1 MKRENIAKVIFALL
15 LLCSMGWSATN
26 RVFVLQDCCGKVY
39 TKDHGSVGLARSY
52 DPDLYDYSWSKGG
65 GGIGFSTS
73 STNNKLEAEDD
84 DTHQFTGWVVEVG
97 ADKCSFDKPSSKTPT
112 LKVNGN
118 CVIRAKRKNSLLTLN
133 SGTGGSASYT
143 EDGTVGVKNTTP
155 YWCALHYNSHIVSA
169 VPQSGYRFSKWTIS
183 SGSSNCSIPYP
194 EDSKARVYV
203 SGACTVK
210 ANFQKVYTLGVYQNT
225 GGDISPVGTNVVDAG
240 SKITIKATPD
250 NTHRFV
256 NWSYSTGKDVCPIAN
271 VSSATTTVTVN
282 GDCNVKANF
291 KLTKVLTVTSST
303 GGTVSPTSRVVDYAG
318 RSTITATPNSG
329 YRFDGWG
336 VTAGADYCTID
347 DPSERETKVVV
358 RGDCTVKANFQ
369 RVYTVKLAGS
379 NGTTNFTSKEVD
391 AGSKVSISAT
401 ANYGYRFSKWSSNS
415 SSCTVAN
422 TSSASTTVT
431 VNGSC
436 TITASYIQTT
446 TIGIAAGTGGTVS
459 PKDYVTYDVGSS
471 NAITATP
478 STGYRFD
485 KWTVSDT
492 KNCVVANTA
501 SASTKVTVKG
511 PCQITAMFIRYYRV
525 EVALDAVGYYYETAR
540 NEFFVDA
547 GTKAALVTPTYSGF
561 RFYRWRFEKGAENC
575 SISDTTAATTEILVN
590 GNCHVDAVM
599 LKVETLTVSAG
610 AGGGTVAPHG
620 DNSVLASLSAKIAAT
635 ASSGYRF
642 DKWVSSH
649 DTKCPIADPS
659 SNATSV
665 TVNASCTVTAKFV
678 KQARVTRSCAVGG
691 CVRGGSATYDSG
703 STVDVD
709 GYVNSG
715 FRFDHWVVS
724 PKENCKIADSTV
736 MKTTMVVNGDC
747 SIQPFIV
754 KQYEVTFSSNLE
766 GVFAEEKKALDE
778 GVSVPVTAVEKDGFV
793 FAYWLIKSGRENCSI
808 SEDYGMTTSITANG
822 ECTLYA
828 HYAPDPAYRVTE
840 EFVKYDYVKNHQGL
854 YDGSIRFMLEP
865 SDEKWYRVDFYT
877 RLPRFQVFTVN
888 YFDKGSFDSIPIYW
902 IDVTHWDTI
911 STFIPAS
918 ASGSYFTISHNE
930 SNSYYCDHEVSVRA
944 ELVPSYP
951 LEIVAGDGG
960 YIGESELYRMYKIL
974 PVGAYIPYMAV
985 PYLGYMPDSW
995 DVLEGG
1001 CSVQYA
1007 WNYDYYALMNDGKCS
1022 IRMNFTDD
1030 TTMVPTLKINSLDE
1044 SDLPRLCAD
1053 VSVGVD
1059 GQDGTIWYIDSS
1071 RFVVSIGGDTV
1082 AASYDTVW
1090 REGQQSYV
1098 LCFDPTDKIFNG
1110 DDYEIK
1116 VGVNFAG
1123 KFAADSVMWTE
1134 PAWRDRD
1141 VADSIVVASG
1151 SGDVVRATDKFK
1163 VVVNTQNFADDVVDP
1178 IESLTVK
1185 VACVASGDEESVTVN
1200 HVDGGK
1206 YESAAIA
1213 KREGAA
1219 VRGDGVLDCAAKDSV
1234 VARFVDPVYGGETRT
1249 AVGFE
1254 DVVKNEYQFVQVGGA
1269 AGNAAGVESVV
1280 DLDSVETMNAEFGFR
1295 VKAVSPTLYKADT
1308 IMVLM
1313 FNDAGDSLW
1322 TTAVETGAY
1331 TGEFVGRGSFDFVL
1345 DAADMRDTL
1354 LDAAMDLDA
1363 ESNRVVIYAQ
1373 VDGDK
1378 SELESRD
1385 SLVVYYD
1392 FIPADSAEILD
1403 QDQDGRADFVR
1414 VHFVRDVRR
1423 EDIAI
1428 DTVVW
1433 GAGKGRG
1440 VDASEIVVSADG
1452 RWIEAPL
1459 KAAFDYGVTEDAVD
1473 KKGAGKGYLAVSRK
1487 TASAAQKVAL
1497 KDRVGAVPVSAVKH
1511 PGKLSD
1517 EDYMDV
1523 DAVLPPD
1530 TLVVTMSEAVDSIA
1544 AKTFELVA
1552 GSAAGS
1558 AAKSGFVKF
1567 GKASADE
1574 SRKVWT
1580 LVLAR
1585 SVDLHVGDTLRTN
1598 PDASTFDKAGNAP
1611 GIGGVTVTG
1620 EEGEVYLYA
1629 VKAHPPVV
1637 KAGNRARIKV
1647 ETKKSYKAYVT
1658 VFDNMGNFIAQ
1669 FSGRSKFEDV
1679 NADNASQV
1687 SFIEW
1692 DQYTD
1697 DGRLAGTGVY
1707 IWKIQFVFDDG
1718 HREWRT
1724 IRTGI
1729 KR

>member
-1 MKRENIAKVIFALL
+1 MFKRVFVRIFALL
-15 LLCSMGWSATN
+15 VFLGACAAVWGATYNVTVSSDVNGLSIPYGIANVASGSSYTIESRPNAGYKFKEWSFYNGAANCKLANKNSPTTTVTPTGDCWVNAT
-26 RVFVLQDCCGKVY
+26 Y
-39 TKDHGSVGLARSY
+39 TQLPTVTFAVVGEGSISSSSTYVENAGETISVMAY
-52 DPDLYDYSWSKGG
+52 PDKGY
-65 GGIGFSTS
+65 GFLRWSTS
-73 STNNKLEAEDD
+73 SNCKIN
-84 DTHQFTGWVVEVG
+84 TGLAYRDAKVI
-97 ADKCSFDKPSSKTPT
+97 
-112 LKVNGN
+112 VNGN
-118 CVIRAKRKNSLLTLN
+118 CTVTATFIDEYQVLYYWYKYLDGGYANSTTTEYSVKFGKSLEIEAPDFEGFHFIGWKTTDASRRGEKGVVCSISDPTQRKITVESEATCYIIAYYGEYVSVELTA
-133 SGTGGSASYT
+133 GKGGS
-143 EDGTVGVKNTTP
+143 
-155 YWCALHYNSHIVSA
+155 VSPSGSQKTYAHADLPIKA
-169 VPQSGYRFSKWTIS
+169 VPDAGYRFLKWTFEN
-183 SGSSNCSIPYP
+183 SNCRPQYYLSA
-194 EDSKARVYV
+194 STTL
-203 SGACTVK
+203 TVK
-210 ANFQKVYTLGVYQNT
+210 ASCELTANFQKTYTLTTAATV
-225 GGDISPVGTNVVDAG
+225 GGSVSSNSSTNVVDAG
-240 SKITIKATPD
+240 GTI
-250 NTHRFV
+250 
-256 NWSYSTGKDVCPIAN
+256 SI
-271 VSSATTTVTVN
+271 
-282 GDCNVKANF
+282 
-291 KLTKVLTVTSST
+291 
-303 GGTVSPTSRVVDYAG
+303 YARAG
-318 RSTITATPNSG
+318 SD
-329 YRFDGWG
+329 YRFDKWESSSKSC
-336 VTAGADYCTID
+336 VVDNPALT
-347 DPSERETKVVV
+347 STKVTLND
-358 RGDCTVKANFQ
+358 DCTVKA
-369 RVYTVKLAGS
+369 
-379 NGTTNFTSKEVD
+379 
-391 AGSKVSISAT
+391 I
-401 ANYGYRFSKWSSNS
+401 
-415 SSCTVAN
+415 
-422 TSSASTTVT
+422 
-431 VNGSC
+431 
-436 TITASYIQTT
+436 
-446 TIGIAAGTGGTVS
+446 
-459 PKDYVTYDVGSS
+459 
-471 NAITATP
+471 
-478 STGYRFD
+478 
-485 KWTVSDT
+485 
-492 KNCVVANTA
+492 
-501 SASTKVTVKG
+501 
-511 PCQITAMFIRYYRV
+511 
-525 EVALDAVGYYYETAR
+525 
-540 NEFFVDA
+540 FV
-547 GTKAALVTPTYSGF
+547 
-561 RFYRWRFEKGAENC
+561 R
-575 SISDTTAATTEILVN
+575 
-590 GNCHVDAVM
+590 
-599 LKVETLTVSAG
+599 
-610 AGGGTVAPHG
+610 
-620 DNSVLASLSAKIAAT
+620 
-635 ASSGYRF
+635 
-642 DKWVSSH
+642 
-649 DTKCPIADPS
+649 
-659 SNATSV
+659 
-665 TVNASCTVTAKFV
+665 
-678 KQARVTRSCAVGG
+678 
-691 CVRGGSATYDSG
+691 
-703 STVDVD
+703 
-709 GYVNSG
+709 
-715 FRFDHWVVS
+715 
-724 PKENCKIADSTV
+724 
-736 MKTTMVVNGDC
+736 
-747 SIQPFIV
+747 
-754 KQYEVTFSSNLE
+754 QYEVTMSSNVGAADTFVFESETGVVSAPEKE
-766 GVFAEEKKALDE
+766 GFK
-778 GVSVPVTAVEKDGFV
+778 
-793 FAYWLIKSGRENCSI
+793 FAYWRFVSGEENCALDHNDVPSTGI
-808 SEDYGMTTSITANG
+808 KFTGNCS
-822 ECTLYA
+822 LYA
-828 HYAPDPAYRVTE
+828 HYAPDPAYKVTE

-1044 SDLPRLCAD
+1044 SRLPRLCAD

-1059 GQDGTIWYIDSS
+1059 GQDGTIWFIDSS

-1082 AASYDTVW
+1082 VASYDTVW

-1163 VVVNTQNFADDVVDP
+1163 VAVNTQNFADDVVDP
-1178 IESLTVK
+1178 IPSLNVV
-1185 VACVASGDEESVTVN
+1185 VACVASGDEETVTVN

-1219 VRGDGVLDCAAKDSV
+1219 VRGNGVLDCAAKDSV

-1269 AGNAAGVESVV
+1269 AGNAAGVESVA

-1308 IMVLM
+1308 IMVLLLT
-1313 FNDAGDSLW
+1313 DAGDSVW

-1331 TGEFVGRGSFDFVL
+1331 TGEFVGCGSFSFEV
-1345 DAADMRDTL
+1345 DAAELRDTL

-1423 EDIAI
+1423 EDFAI

-1433 GAGKGRG
+1433 GSAGKGRG

-1497 KDRVGAVPVSAVKH
+1497 KDRVGAVAVSAVKH

-1530 TLVVTMSEAVDSIA
+1530 TLVVTMSEPVDSA
-1544 AKTFELVA
+1544 AANLFAYTA

-1585 SVDLHVGDTLRTN
+1585 SVDIHVGDTLRTN

-1658 VFDNMGNFIAQ
+1658 IFDNMGNFIAQ

-1679 NADNASQV
+1679 NADNATQV
-1687 SFIEW
+1687 SFVEW

-1707 IWKIQFVFDDG
+1707 IWKIQFVFSDG

>member
-1 MKRENIAKVIFALL
+1 MFKRVIVRIFAFLAVF
-15 LLCSMGWSATN
+15 CSLSWGATLTVTTGTN
-26 RVFVLQDCCGKVY
+26 G
-39 TKDHGSVGLARSY
+39 GSVS
-52 DPDLYDYSWSKGG
+52 PTSK
-65 GGIGFSTS
+65 S
-73 STNNKLEAEDD
+73 
-84 DTHQFTGWVVEVG
+84 
-97 ADKCSFDKPSSKTPT
+97 
-112 LKVNGN
+112 
-118 CVIRAKRKNSLLTLN
+118 
-133 SGTGGSASYT
+133 
-143 EDGTVGVKNTTP
+143 
-155 YWCALHYNSHIVSA
+155 VSA
-169 VPQSGYRFSKWTIS
+169 GTSVTI
-183 SGSSNCSIPYP
+183 
-194 EDSKARVYV
+194 
-203 SGACTVK
+203 T
-210 ANFQKVYTLGVYQNT
+210 
-225 GGDISPVGTNVVDAG
+225 
-240 SKITIKATPD
+240 ATPESGR
-250 NTHRFV
+250 RFV
-256 NWSYSTGKDVCPIAN
+256 NWSVTPSAN
-271 VSSATTTVTVN
+271 CVLADNKSATTKVTVN
-282 GDCNVKANF
+282 GDCTVKATFKLIYTVTVTASAGGRTDVTSKVVDYNGAWKFTAIPNTGYMLSNWTITSGADKCKLENATELTARVSGVSGDCTIKANF
-291 KLTKVLTVTSST
+291 VHQPFVDVKVGPYGSDLYTGCVATNEKVCSLPTLPGGSCLLIGSSCILEYT
-303 GGTVSPTSRVVDYAG
+303 ASLEPGSSINIKYELREGYA
-318 RSTITATPNSG
+318 
-329 YRFDGWG
+329 FEKW
-336 VTAGADYCTID
+336 
-347 DPSERETKVVV
+347 E
-358 RGDCTVKANFQ
+358 
-369 RVYTVKLAGS
+369 LAGS
-379 NGTTNFTSKEVD
+379 SYFESRIEEKINEDIDFDPAHCKIADPSSPSTTLTVNGDCIVQTKVRALPYYNVRVASGQGNVSPAKQSYAEV
-391 AGSKVSISAT
+391 GSKVNISAT
-401 ANYGYRFSKWSSNS
+401 ADYGYRFTKWSVSGSNCVIADSKS
-415 SSCTVAN
+415 SS
-422 TSSASTTVT
+422 TTMI
-431 VNGSC
+431 VNGNCMVYANFVETVVVGVS
-436 TITASYIQTT
+436 
-446 TIGIAAGTGGTVS
+446 AGTGGTVS

-511 PCQITAMFIRYYRV
+511 PCQITAMFIRNYRV
-525 EVALDAVGYYYETAR
+525 DVALDAVGYYYETAR

-754 KQYEVTFSSNLE
+754 KQHEVTFSSNLE

-793 FAYWLIKSGRENCSI
+793 FAYWVIKSGRENCSI

-828 HYAPDPAYRVTE
+828 HYAPDPAYKVTE
-840 EFVKYDYVKNHQGL
+840 EFVKYDYVKNHQGF

-877 RLPRFQVFTVN
+877 RLPRFREFTVN

-902 IDVTHWDTI
+902 IGVTHWDTI
-911 STFIPAS
+911 TTFIPAS

-960 YIGESELYRMYKIL
+960 YIGEYELYRMYKTL

-1030 TTMVPTLKINSLDE
+1030 TTIVPTLKINSLDE

-1123 KFAADSVMWTE
+1123 KFAADSIEWVEPKWREKDTE
-1134 PAWRDRD
+1134 DS
-1141 VADSIVVASG
+1141 VSIVVASG

-1178 IESLTVK
+1178 IPSLNVV
-1185 VACVASGDEESVTVN
+1185 VACAVSGDEESVTAA

-1254 DVVKNEYQFVQVGGA
+1254 DVVKNEYKFVQVGGA
-1269 AGNAAGVESVV
+1269 AGNASDVESSAA
-1280 DLDSVETMNAEFGFR
+1280 LDSVETMNAEFGFR
-1295 VKAVSPTLYKADT
+1295 VTAVSPTLYKADT
-1308 IMVLM
+1308 IMVAL
-1313 FNDAGDSLW
+1313 FTDAGDTVWVS
-1322 TTAVETGAY
+1322 AVETDVY
-1331 TGEFVGRGSFDFVL
+1331 SSEFVGEGSFKFVVN
-1345 DAADMRDTL
+1345 AADQKDTL

-1423 EDIAI
+1423 EDFAI

-1433 GAGKGRG
+1433 GSGKGRG

-1487 TASAAQKVAL
+1487 TASAAQKISL
-1497 KDRVGAVPVSAVKH
+1497 KDRVGAVAVSAVKH

-1530 TLVVTMSEAVDSIA
+1530 TLVVTMSEAEDSIA

-1567 GKASADE
+1567 GKASADK

-1585 SVDLHVGDTLRTN
+1585 SVDIHVGDTLTTN

-1620 EEGEVYLYA
+1620 EEGEVYLYI

-1658 VFDNMGNFIAQ
+1658 IFDNMGNFIAQ
-1669 FSGRSKFEDV
+1669 FSGRSKFEDA
-1679 NADNASQV
+1679 NADNATQV

-1707 IWKIQFVFDDG
+1707 IWKIHFVFSDG
-1718 HREWRT
+1718 HKEWRT